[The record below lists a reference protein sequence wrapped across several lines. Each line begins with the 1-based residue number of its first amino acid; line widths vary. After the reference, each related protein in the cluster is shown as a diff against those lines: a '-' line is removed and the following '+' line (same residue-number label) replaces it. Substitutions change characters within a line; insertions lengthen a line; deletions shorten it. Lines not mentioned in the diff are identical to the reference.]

1 MDIITH
7 VYDDFWLWMAIAA
20 LEQER
25 HDFANRKAV
34 RQRGVAYYFWH

>member
-20 LEQER
+20 LEWER
-25 HDFANRKAV
+25 HDFASRKAV
-34 RQRGVAYYFWH
+34 QRGVAYYFWH